1 MSDGAGNWC
10 LIESDPGVFTE
21 LIREF
26 GCDGAQV
33 EEIWSLDSESF
44 KDLEPIHGLIFLFKW
59 VQEDEP
65 AGKVVLDRDHIF
77 FAKQVINNA
86 CATQAILSLLL
97 NLNHEDIKLGETL
110 TNFKEFCQCFDPY
123 NKGLTLSNAS
133 QIRTVHNS
141 FARQTLFELD
151 MKNQNKDEDVYHFV
165 GYMPIAGRLYELDGL
180 REGPIDL
187 GEIKTGQNWIDVVR
201 PIIEKRMQRYSD
213 GEIHFNLMALI
224 SDRQRIYEQ
233 QIEKLLHPADN
244 AMDTEDDRQ
253 TEINSLRS
261 YIQYEIEKK
270 KRYKVENVRR
280 KHNYLP
286 FIVELLKMLGETGQ
300 LLPIYEKAKQR
311 ALEREQKMSKKGI
324 QLASISFTNVRY

>member
-1 MSDGAGNWC
+1 M
-10 LIESDPGVFTE
+10 
-21 LIREF
+21 
-26 GCDGAQV
+26 

-187 GEIKTGQNWIDVVR
+187 GEIKPEQNWIDVVR

-233 QIEKLLHPADN
+233 QIEKLLNPAAN
-244 AMDTEDDRQ
+244 AMDTEEDRQ

-270 KRYKVENVRR
+270 KRYKAITFIYIYIKFGCIHKNFLSWQVENVRR

-311 ALEREQKMSKKGI
+311 ALDREQKMSKKE
-324 QLASISFTNVRY
+324 SN

>member
-311 ALEREQKMSKKGI
+311 ALEREQKMSKKE
-324 QLASISFTNVRY
+324 SN

>member
-1 MSDGAGNWC
+1 MGDGAGNWC

-44 KDLEPIHGLIFLFKW
+44 KNLEPIHGLIFLFKW

-65 AGKVVLDRDHIF
+65 AGKVVLDRENIF

-86 CATQAILSLLL
+86 CATQAILSLLM
-97 NLNHEDIKLGETL
+97 NLEHEDIKLGETL

-165 GYMPIAGRLYELDGL
+165 GYMPIGGRLYELDGL

-187 GEIKTGQNWIDVVR
+187 GEIKPEQNWIDVVR

-233 QIEKLLHPADN
+233 QIEKLLNPAPD
-244 AMDTEDDRQ
+244 AMDTEEDRQ
-253 TEINSLRS
+253 TEISSLRT
-261 YIQYEIEKK
+261 YIQYEIQKK

-300 LLPIYEKAKQR
+300 LMPIYEKAKQR
-311 ALEREQKMSKKGI
+311 ALDREQAQRKKD
-324 QLASISFTNVRY
+324 TN

>member
-1 MSDGAGNWC
+1 M
-10 LIESDPGVFTE
+10 
-21 LIREF
+21 
-26 GCDGAQV
+26 

-97 NLNHEDIKLGETL
+97 NLNHEDIKLGNTL

-133 QIRTVHNS
+133 QIRMVHNS

-187 GEIKTGQNWIDVVR
+187 GEIKPEQNWIDVVR

-233 QIEKLLHPADN
+233 QIEKLLNPATN
-244 AMDTEDDRQ
+244 AMDTADDRQ

-270 KRYKVENVRR
+270 KRYKAIYKNQIIFHNYILMVNYFIAGRECTTQTQLFAFYCGTAENVGRDWTVAAHLR
-280 KHNYLP
+280 
-286 FIVELLKMLGETGQ
+286 EGQ
-300 LLPIYEKAKQR
+300 A
-311 ALEREQKMSKKGI
+311 AGVG
-324 QLASISFTNVRY
+324 A

>member
-44 KDLEPIHGLIFLFKW
+44 KNLEPIHGLIFLFKW
-59 VQEDEP
+59 VHEDEP
-65 AGKVVLDRDHIF
+65 AGKVVLDRENIF

-86 CATQAILSLLL
+86 CATQAILSLLM
-97 NLNHEDIKLGETL
+97 NLEHEDIKLGETL

-165 GYMPIAGRLYELDGL
+165 GYMPIGGRLYELDGL

-187 GEIKTGQNWIDVVR
+187 GEIGPEQNWIDVVR

-233 QIEKLLHPADN
+233 QIDKLLNPAPN
-244 AMDTEDDRQ
+244 AMDTEEDRQ
-253 TEINSLRS
+253 TEISSLRT
-261 YIQYEIEKK
+261 YIQYEIQKK

-300 LLPIYEKAKQR
+300 LMPIYEKAKQR
-311 ALEREQKMSKKGI
+311 ALDREQAQRKKE
-324 QLASISFTNVRY
+324 SN

>member
-1 MSDGAGNWC
+1 MTEGAGNWC

-187 GEIKTGQNWIDVVR
+187 GEIKAEQNWVDVVR

-233 QIEKLLHPADN
+233 QIEKLLNPADM
-244 AMDTEDDRQ
+244 AMETEDRQ

-311 ALEREQKMSKKGI
+311 ALEREHQMSKKE
-324 QLASISFTNVRY
+324 SN

>member
-1 MSDGAGNWC
+1 
-10 LIESDPGVFTE
+10 
-21 LIREF
+21 
-26 GCDGAQV
+26 V

-44 KDLEPIHGLIFLFKW
+44 KNLEPIHGLIFLFKW

-65 AGKVVLDRDHIF
+65 SGKVVLDRENIF

-86 CATQAILSLLL
+86 CATQAILSLLM
-97 NLNHEDIKLGETL
+97 NLDHEDIKLGETL

-141 FARQTLFELD
+141 FARPTLFELD
-151 MKNQNKDEDVYHFV
+151 TKNQKKDDDVYHFV
-165 GYMPIAGRLYELDGL
+165 GYMPIGGRLYELDGL

-187 GEIKTGQNWIDVVR
+187 GEIKSEQNWIDVVR

-233 QIEKLLHPADN
+233 QIEKLLNPAPN
-244 AMDTEDDRQ
+244 AMDTEEDRQ
-253 TEINSLRS
+253 AEISSLRT
-261 YIQYEIEKK
+261 YIEYEIQKK

-286 FIVELLKMLGETGQ
+286 FIVELLKILGENGQ
-300 LLPIYEKAKQR
+300 LMPIYEKAKQR
-311 ALEREQKMSKKGI
+311 ALEREQAQRKKD
-324 QLASISFTNVRY
+324 TD

>member
-1 MSDGAGNWC
+1 MADGAGNWC

-33 EEIWSLDSESF
+33 EEIWSLGSESF
-44 KDLEPIHGLIFLFKW
+44 KNLEPIHGLIFLFKW

-65 AGKVVLDRDHIF
+65 AGKVVLDRENIF

-86 CATQAILSLLL
+86 CATQAILSLLM
-97 NLNHEDIKLGETL
+97 NLDHEDIKLGETL

-165 GYMPIAGRLYELDGL
+165 GYMPIGGRLYELDGL

-187 GEIKTGQNWIDVVR
+187 GEIKPEQNWIDVVR

-233 QIEKLLHPADN
+233 QIDKLLNPAPD
-244 AMDTEDDRQ
+244 AMDTEEDRQ
-253 TEINSLRS
+253 AEISSLRT
-261 YIQYEIEKK
+261 YIQYEIQKK

-300 LLPIYEKAKQR
+300 LMPIYEKAKQR
-311 ALEREQKMSKKGI
+311 ALDREQAHRKKDI
-324 QLASISFTNVRY
+324 N

>member
-1 MSDGAGNWC
+1 MGDGAGNWC

-44 KDLEPIHGLIFLFKW
+44 KNLEPIHGLIFLFKW

-65 AGKVVLDRDHIF
+65 AGKVVLDRENIF

-86 CATQAILSLLL
+86 CATQAILSLLM
-97 NLNHEDIKLGETL
+97 NLEHEDIKLGETL

-165 GYMPIAGRLYELDGL
+165 GYMPIGGRLYELDGL

-187 GEIKTGQNWIDVVR
+187 GEIRPEQNWIDVVR

-233 QIEKLLHPADN
+233 QIDKLLNPAPN
-244 AMDTEDDRQ
+244 AMDTEEDRQ
-253 TEINSLRS
+253 TEISSLRT
-261 YIQYEIEKK
+261 YIQYEIQKK

-300 LLPIYEKAKQR
+300 LMPIYEKAKQR
-311 ALEREQKMSKKGI
+311 ALDREQAQRKKE
-324 QLASISFTNVRY
+324 TN

>member
-1 MSDGAGNWC
+1 MSDGGVGNWC

-26 GCDGAQV
+26 GCEGAQV

-110 TNFKEFCQCFDPY
+110 VNFKEFCQGFDPY

-141 FARQTLFELD
+141 FARQTFFELD
-151 MKNQNKDEDVYHFV
+151 MKNQPKDEDVYHFV

-187 GEIKTGQNWIDVVR
+187 GEIKTQQNWIDVVR

-233 QIEKLLHPADN
+233 QIEKLLNPAAN
-244 AMDTEDDRQ
+244 AMDTADDRQ
-253 TEINSLRS
+253 AEINSLRT

-270 KRYKVENVRR
+270 KRYKIENIRR

-300 LLPIYEKAKQR
+300 LMPIYEKAKQR
-311 ALEREQKMSKKGI
+311 ALDREQKLTKKE
-324 QLASISFTNVRY
+324 AN

>member
-1 MSDGAGNWC
+1 MGDGAGNWC

-44 KDLEPIHGLIFLFKW
+44 KNLEPIHGLIFLFKW

-65 AGKVVLDRDHIF
+65 AGKVVLDRENIF

-86 CATQAILSLLL
+86 CATQAILSLLM
-97 NLNHEDIKLGETL
+97 NLEHEDIKLGETL

-165 GYMPIAGRLYELDGL
+165 GYMPIGGRLYELDGL

-187 GEIKTGQNWIDVVR
+187 GEIKPEQNWIDVVR

-233 QIEKLLHPADN
+233 QIEKLLNPAPN
-244 AMDTEDDRQ
+244 AMDTEEDRQ
-253 TEINSLRS
+253 TEISSLRT
-261 YIQYEIEKK
+261 YIQYEIQKK

-300 LLPIYEKAKQR
+300 LMPIYEKAKQR
-311 ALEREQKMSKKGI
+311 ALDREQAQRKKD
-324 QLASISFTNVRY
+324 TN

>member
-65 AGKVVLDRDHIF
+65 AGKVVLDRDHVF

-110 TNFKEFCQCFDPY
+110 TNFKEFCACFDPY

-233 QIEKLLHPADN
+233 QIEKLLNPAAN

-311 ALEREQKMSKKGI
+311 ALDREQKMSKKE
-324 QLASISFTNVRY
+324 TN

>member
-1 MSDGAGNWC
+1 M
-10 LIESDPGVFTE
+10 
-21 LIREF
+21 
-26 GCDGAQV
+26 

-97 NLNHEDIKLGETL
+97 NLNHEDIKLGDSL

-151 MKNQNKDEDVYHFV
+151 MKNPNKDEDVFHFV

-187 GEIKTGQNWIDVVR
+187 GEIKPEQNWIDVVR

-233 QIEKLLHPADN
+233 QIEKLLNPAAN
-244 AMDTEDDRQ
+244 AMDTEEDRQ

-261 YIQYEIEKK
+261 YIQYEVEKK
-270 KRYKVENVRR
+270 KRYKVGR
-280 KHNYLP
+280 P
-286 FIVELLKMLGETGQ
+286 FLIVYDV
-300 LLPIYEKAKQR
+300 IYS
-311 ALEREQKMSKKGI
+311 LYDI
-324 QLASISFTNVRY
+324 

>member
-1 MSDGAGNWC
+1 MGDGAGNWC

-44 KDLEPIHGLIFLFKW
+44 KNLEPIHGLIFLFKW

-65 AGKVVLDRDHIF
+65 AGKVVLDRENIF

-86 CATQAILSLLL
+86 CATQAILSLLM
-97 NLNHEDIKLGETL
+97 NLEHEDIKLGETL

-165 GYMPIAGRLYELDGL
+165 GYMPIGGRLYELDGL

-187 GEIKTGQNWIDVVR
+187 GEIKPEQNWIDVVR

-233 QIEKLLHPADN
+233 QIDKLLNPAPN
-244 AMDTEDDRQ
+244 AMDTEEDRQ
-253 TEINSLRS
+253 TEISSLRT
-261 YIQYEIEKK
+261 YIQYEIQKK

-300 LLPIYEKAKQR
+300 LMPIYEKAKQR
-311 ALEREQKMSKKGI
+311 ALDREQAQRKKE
-324 QLASISFTNVRY
+324 TN